1 MNSVIA
7 NRIYNLISNDPVK
20 IAILDLL
27 VDGRW
32 HTRFEVE
39 SLAKELR
46 PTIGLVGICTII
58 RTLQDA
64 DSNIVEIYNNDSGM
78 FYRLNPERNLMVQK
92 IISYSKT
99 STKTQSTTSAKQY
112 QRFKDLIKTTKQQNS
127 DVDDDLKHFL

>member
-7 NRIYNLISNDPVK
+7 NRIYNLISSDPVK

-64 DSNIVEIYNNDSGM
+64 DSNLVEIYNNDSGV
-78 FYRLNPERNLMVQK
+78 FYRLNPDRNQMVQK
-92 IISYSKT
+92 IISYSK
-99 STKTQSTTSAKQY
+99 STVKAPSTTSSKQY
-112 QRFKDLIKTTKQQNS
+112 QRFKDLMKTTKPQKT
-127 DVDDDLKHFL
+127 DLDDDLKHFL

>member
-7 NRIYNLISNDPVK
+7 NRIYNLISDDPVK

-27 VDGRW
+27 VDGKW

-39 SLAKELR
+39 SLAKVLR

-64 DSNIVEIYNNDSGM
+64 DSNLVEIYNNDSGV
-78 FYRLNPERNLMVQK
+78 FYRLNPERSSMVQK

-99 STKTQSTTSAKQY
+99 PTKLPSTTSAKQY
-112 QRFKDLIKTTKQQNS
+112 QRFKDLIKTTKPQKT
-127 DVDDDLKHFL
+127 DLDDDLKHFL